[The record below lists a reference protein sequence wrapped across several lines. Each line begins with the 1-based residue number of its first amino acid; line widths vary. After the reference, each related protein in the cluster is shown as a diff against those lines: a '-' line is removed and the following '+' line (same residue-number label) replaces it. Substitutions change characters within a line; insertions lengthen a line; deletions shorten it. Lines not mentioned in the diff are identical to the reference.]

1 MWQIPFNKP
10 YTAGKELFYIAQAM
24 QLGNLSGDG
33 HFTKRCCSLLEQRFG
48 FRRVLMT
55 PSCTAALEMAV
66 MLYDIGPGDEVL
78 MPSFTFVSTANAVVR
93 LGARPHFVD
102 ICPETLNVDPDQLAS
117 AVTSRTR
124 ALLPVHY
131 GGVACEMDRICE
143 LARQIDCPVIEDAAQ
158 GVNAFYGDRV
168 LGSIGS
174 LGAYSFHD
182 TKNYSCGEGGA
193 LCINED
199 RLIERAE
206 NIRNKG
212 TNRSQFLRGEVDKY
226 TWVDVGSSYVANE
239 LSSAYLYGQLEL
251 MDQIAARRRT
261 VYDFYFDRLTPLA
274 DSGHLRLPVIPPNCT
289 SNYHLF
295 YVLLKSG
302 EVRTRLM
309 EFLRQR
315 SIQAVFHYVPLHSAP
330 LGRKVAANQNATLPV
345 TDDISERLLRL
356 PFYHDIQTVEQ
367 QLVVDAIAEFFHE

>member
-93 LGARPHFVD
+93 MGARPRFVD

-117 AVTSRTR
+117 ALTSRTR

-131 GGVACEMDRICE
+131 GGVACDMDRICE
-143 LARQIDCPVIEDAAQ
+143 LARQIECPVIEDAAQ

-193 LCINED
+193 LCVNED

-274 DSGHLRLPVIPPNCT
+274 DSGHLRLPVIPKNCT

-302 EVRTRLM
+302 EVRSRLM

-330 LGRKVAANQNATLPV
+330 LGRKVAANQDATLPV

-356 PFYHDIQTVEQ
+356 PFYHDIQTAEQ

>member
-356 PFYHDIQTVEQ
+356 PFYHDIQTAEQ